1 MVRLVPIRSLMD
13 MSQSEKLAFKLR
25 PGSVRQQLST
35 PIDWTPQGQSTFKTF
50 EQDDPRGYIEPI
62 EDRTTVPLHFGHSHS
77 TLDLLLRK
85 RQEAPLPKT
94 ETPAMP

>member
-1 MVRLVPIRSLMD
+1 VAREAGIKKRVTVLQLIVIYFDRLLPAS
-13 MSQSEKLAFKLR
+13 
-25 PGSVRQQLST
+25 
-35 PIDWTPQGQSTFKTF
+35 PQGQSTFKTF
-50 EQDDPRGYIEPI
+50 EQDDPRGYIESI

-85 RQEAPLPKT
+85 RQEVPLPKT